1 MSQHQYIATLEKQ
14 IQVLNRHIDAKIL
27 RGQHYAEESRKHRM
41 LLRKIREQ
49 KQSGFLGRVFPL
61 FA

>member
-1 MSQHQYIATLEKQ
+1 MSQHQYIAVLEKQ
-14 IQVLNRHIDAKIL
+14 ISALNRHIDTKIL
-27 RGQHYAEESRKHRM
+27 KGQQYTEESRKHRM

-49 KQSGFLGRVFPL
+49 KRGFLGRVFPL

>member
-14 IQVLNRHIDAKIL
+14 INALNRNIDAKIL
-27 RGQHYAEESRKHRM
+27 RGQQYVEEARKHRM
-41 LLRKIREQ
+41 LLRKLREQ

>member
-1 MSQHQYIATLEKQ
+1 MSQHQYITTLEKQ
-14 IQVLNRHIDAKIL
+14 ISILNKSIDAKIL
-27 RGQHYAEESRKHRM
+27 RGQQYVEESRKHRM

-49 KQSGFLGRVFPL
+49 KQTGFLGRVFPL